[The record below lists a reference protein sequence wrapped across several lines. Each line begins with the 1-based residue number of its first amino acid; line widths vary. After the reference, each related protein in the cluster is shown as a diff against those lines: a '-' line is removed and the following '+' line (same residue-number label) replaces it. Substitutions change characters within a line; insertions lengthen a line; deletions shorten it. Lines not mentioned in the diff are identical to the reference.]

1 MDISSF
7 HKPNDFCH
15 YSFCSASVP
24 LSWAVASPHAAS
36 SFEPRTPPGGFLR
49 MSGVSNGKNLL
60 PTMAKKPTKPKQKP
74 VEPEKKA
81 RVHKELEGFE
91 IGVNPLGEITSNY
104 SIEQINQ
111 FLGRHVR
118 DKKIVNREGQYGEE
132 AKARAA
138 AEAAEAEEDE
148 DFPVAEGDEPE
159 EESDEDFMKRTS
171 REAKRKK
178 SPTSE
183 ADEAAET
190 RAELPGE

>member
-1 MDISSF
+1 
-7 HKPNDFCH
+7 
-15 YSFCSASVP
+15 
-24 LSWAVASPHAAS
+24 
-36 SFEPRTPPGGFLR
+36 
-49 MSGVSNGKNLL
+49 
-60 PTMAKKPTKPKQKP
+60 MAKKPTKPKQKP
-74 VEPEKKA
+74 AEPEKKA

-118 DKKIVNREGQYGEE
+118 DKKIVNREGQYGED

-138 AEAAEAEEDE
+138 AEAAAEEDE
-148 DFPVAEGDEPE
+148 NFPVAEGDEPE

-178 SPTSE
+178 ASTND

-190 RAELPGE
+190 RAELPSE